1 MVEKLKSMTL
11 GKWCALYLVIAVVVQ
26 MLFIVLKWTGAVVW
40 SWHTVL
46 IPSIVTAG
54 LIGLVFIFVGF
65 AIMTINAEEQKN
77 QLEE

>member
-1 MVEKLKSMTL
+1 MEKLKNITL

-26 MLFIVLKWTGAVVW
+26 MLFIVLKWAGAITW

-46 IPSIVTAG
+46 IPLIVTATI
-54 LIGLVFIFVGF
+54 IGLLAVFVGF
-65 AIMTINAEEQKN
+65 AIMTVNAEEREN